1 MKKNYLKFLAV
12 SFALMVSFMITPSCN
27 HKNEKVS
34 EQESED
40 ENDEYDGP
48 DKAADFETF
57 RTLDVS
63 TGKVPYG
70 KFWNSTLETES
81 LKNNVSNRNTLAPLT
96 WVERGSNT
104 DAVGPSNGNTRAGN
118 EVTSGRMR
126 AVWVDLADPTGKTV
140 WVGGVSGG
148 LWKTNDISAV
158 PASWT
163 LINDYL
169 SNLAIASIC
178 QDPSNTNIMYFSTGE
193 SYRTGGGVGGVGVFK
208 SIDHGITWNLLT
220 NPSVTVLVN
229 STKILCDNAGNVYV
243 NSQGISI
250 AAGLQRSSDGGNTW
264 VSINPFTTAP
274 SATSRIIDFEISST
288 GAMHIVGGFFDSAP
302 GIGGYRYTANPA
314 TCTSTSGWNTPTSL
328 YPVPTTSGARV
339 EITTAGNT
347 IYAAISSNGSGANTE
362 NIDKIAKSID
372 GGDNWTTTNLTAA
385 NITDLNGNGGGQ
397 GTYSNTIGV
406 DPSNPNNVIVGSLNL
421 LKSTDGGVTF
431 SKLTTWFGFTL
442 QYLHADQHN
451 ITWYDNGNKM
461 LVGSDGGLFYSVNK
475 GTSFLDKNV
484 GLRLK
489 QFYGV
494 SIHPTS
500 TDYFLAGAQDNGTH
514 QFNGPGLTSSVE
526 VLGGDGGFTGIDQ
539 DEPQFQSGAYVYA
552 NFRRSSNSGATWSSS
567 GSANTSGLFI
577 NPYDYDNVG
586 NKVYAGYAAG
596 QFLRWED
603 PHSAFTFTPVTV
615 TEFGTGTVTSTTVS
629 PTVANRVYFGVFSS
643 KIFKLDNADI
653 ATPIVT
659 DITPIGI
666 QAATYISCVTEGLA
680 SNQNLLATQSR
691 TTAGFTHVW
700 SSINGGSS
708 WVACDGNL
716 PNIPVY
722 WAVYHPDGDT
732 KAYIATET
740 GVWSTDALNGTSTIW
755 IPETTFPTVKTS
767 MLKYRASDRTIAAAT
782 YGRGLWTATIP
793 SNCTP
798 ASISTQPA
806 NTAICAGSNTSMSIT
821 ATGTPTLTYQWQLST
836 TGAGG
841 PWNNIT
847 ANATYSNV
855 TTATLN
861 ITAPTVSMN
870 TYQYRCVVTGNCA
883 PLTATSNPAIL
894 TVNAAPAAPT
904 VISTVTYCQGA
915 TATALTATGTNL
927 LWYTTATG
935 GTGSA
940 TAPTPSTAGSNTIY
954 YVSQTVNTCES
965 PRASITVI
973 INAIP
978 PSPSIIT
985 TSVSYCQGATATPL
999 VADFSPPGPD
1009 PFFTTKWFTVPTG
1022 GTALPGAPTPST
1034 TTIGSTVYY
1043 VSLTNVTCEGP
1054 RQAVTVTITAVP
1066 AAPTVTAAVTY
1077 CQGVTATALTATGS
1091 NLLWYTAAT
1100 GGTGSATA
1108 PIPSTGTVGITTY
1121 YVSQTTGCESPRTA
1135 ITVTVIAGTP
1145 APIVTT
1151 PVTYCQGTTA
1161 ITLTATGTNLLW
1173 YTAPTGGT
1181 GSSTAPTPST
1191 TAVGT
1196 TMYYVSQTSGTCES
1210 PRAAVTVNVT
1220 ATPTAPIVTTP
1231 VTYCQN
1237 ATAIALT
1244 ATGTNLK
1251 WYTTPTGGVGST
1263 TAPIPT
1269 TITLGATIYYVSQ
1282 TTGTC
1287 EGPRAAITVN
1297 VLSVSPSPTV
1307 ITPVNYCQNST
1318 SIPLT
1323 ATGTNL
1329 LWYTS
1334 ATGGTGSA
1342 TPPTPSTTTT
1352 GSTIYYV
1359 TQNSTCGES
1368 ARTPITVNVNPI
1380 PPAPTATITFYTV
1393 CQNETGI
1400 LPFSASGSNLLWYNV
1415 ATGGTGST
1423 TVITPSTA
1431 TPGVFFYYVS
1441 QTIGGCESPRTSFRF
1456 EVVPTPPTPIVV
1468 SPVNYCQNAAAIPLT
1483 ATGTNTL
1490 LLWYTTPTGGIGT
1503 FTPPTPTTTVL
1514 GSTIYYVSQLSN
1526 IGNCQGPRA
1535 AITVNVLSVSPAPT
1549 VITPVTYCQNSTAT
1563 ALTATGTNLLWYTSA
1578 TGGTGTATAPTPSTT
1593 TAGST
1598 TYYVTQNSTC
1608 GESAR
1613 TPIIVTVN
1621 PTPVTPTVATLQ
1633 YCQGATAAPLTAT
1646 GINLLWYS
1654 AATGGTGSTTA
1665 PTPVTTTV
1673 GTINYYVSQ
1682 TILNCESP
1690 RASLAVT
1697 INATPNAP
1705 VVTTPVTYCLN
1716 SLAIPLT
1723 ATGTNLKWYTVPTG
1737 GTALANA
1744 PTPLTTTIGSTT
1756 YYVSQSAGTCEG
1768 ARAAIVVNVT
1778 AVTAPP
1784 TAVSPIAYCQGS
1796 TATALSATGTN
1807 LLWYTT
1813 ATGGTGSAT
1822 APIPSTTTVGST
1834 TYYVSQTGTCE
1845 STRTAIVVNVTTT
1858 PVAPTATSPIGYCQ
1872 GSPSTALIA
1881 TGTNLL
1887 WYTVAAGGTGTATA
1901 PTPSTATAGNTTYY
1915 VSQSVGTCEGPRAA
1929 IVVNISAA
1937 PSITTQPQDI
1947 TSCATSATF
1956 TVAATGTNLTYQ
1968 WYVSTDGGTTYNPIG
1983 GATSSTFIING
1994 LTPAQSNYKYRAV
2007 VSSGTCT
2014 AATSNAVSARVGT
2027 NPVVVLTAA
2036 PTVNFNPY
2044 TNGGVYTTVSPAG
2057 NYTYQWKRNNI
2068 VLTNTGTSITR
2079 ANGLLD
2085 DFGSYIV
2092 TVTDVSTGCSGISNA
2107 LSVSD
2112 VEAGRNLLYV
2122 FPNPTTGLVKV
2133 SFYSSTIAAQ
2143 GYNVN
2148 VYDEKGTSV
2157 ISKNIT
2163 FTGRYGFAN
2172 VDLTKFAGGN
2182 YIIILKD
2189 AAGKKVASSR
2199 VVKY

>member
-1 MKKNYLKFLAV
+1 MKKNYFKFLAV
-12 SFALMVSFMITPSCN
+12 LFTLIVSLMITPSCN
-27 HKNEKVS
+27 HKNES
-34 EQESED
+34 AYEQESED

-48 DKAADFETF
+48 DKAAEFETF
-57 RTLDVS
+57 RTLDVA

-81 LKNNVSNRNTLAPLT
+81 LKNNVSSRNTLAPLT
-96 WVERGSNT
+96 WIERGSNS

-178 QDPSNTNIMYFSTGE
+178 QDPTNTNIMYFSTGE

-208 SIDHGITWNLLT
+208 SIDHGVTWNLLT
-220 NPSVTVLVN
+220 STAVTVLVN

-250 AAGLQRSSDGGNTW
+250 PAGLQRSSDGGNTW

-314 TCTSTSGWNTPTSL
+314 TCTSTSGWNTPTTL

-421 LKSTDGGVTF
+421 LKSTDGGITF
-431 SKLTTWFGFTL
+431 SKLTTWVGFTL

-451 ITWYDNGNKM
+451 ITWYENGNKM
-461 LVGSDGGLFYSVNK
+461 LVGSDGGLFYSTNK
-475 GTSFLDKNV
+475 GVSFLDKNV

-494 SIHPTS
+494 TIHPTS
-500 TDYFLAGAQDNGTH
+500 TNYFLAGAQDNGTH

-603 PHSAFTFTPVTV
+603 PHSAFTFNPITIP
-615 TEFGTGTVTSTTVS
+615 EFGTGTVTSTTVS

-643 KIFKLDNADI
+643 KVFKLDNADLT
-653 ATPIVT
+653 TPTVT
-659 DITPIGI
+659 DITPTGI
-666 QAATYISCVTEGLA
+666 QALTYISCVAEGLA
-680 SNQNLLATQSR
+680 SNQNLLVTQSR
-691 TTAGFTHVW
+691 TTVGFTHVW
-700 SSINGGSS
+700 SSNNGGIS
-708 WVACDGNL
+708 WTACDGNL

-722 WAVYHPDGDT
+722 WAVYHPDADT

-740 GVWSTDALNGTSTIW
+740 GVWSTDNLNGAATIW
-755 IPETTFPTVKTS
+755 APETTFPTVKTS

-793 SNCTP
+793 SNCTA
-798 ASISTQPA
+798 ASVTAQPA
-806 NTAICAGSNTSMSIT
+806 NASICAGTNTSMSIT
-821 ATGTPTLTYQWQLST
+821 AAGSPTLTYQWQLST
-836 TGAGG
+836 AGAGG

-861 ITAPTVSMN
+861 ITAATVSMN

-883 PLTATSNPAIL
+883 PLTATSNPSIL

-904 VISTVTYCQGA
+904 ATPTVTYCQGA
-915 TATALTATGTNL
+915 TAIALTATGTNL

-940 TAPTPSTAGSNTIY
+940 TAPIPSTTATGTTTY
-954 YVSQTVNTCES
+954 YVTQTVSTCES
-965 PRASITVI
+965 PRASIAVTV
-973 INAIP
+973 NATPAAPIVS
-978 PSPSIIT
+978 SP
-985 TSVSYCQGATATPL
+985 VVYCQGAIATALTATGTGL
-999 VADFSPPGPD
+999 LWY
-1009 PFFTTKWFTVPTG
+1009 TTATG
-1022 GTALPGAPTPST
+1022 GTGSATAPIPLT
-1034 TTIGSTVYY
+1034 TTVGGTTYY
-1043 VSLTNVTCEGP
+1043 VSSTIGICEGP
-1054 RQAVTVTITAVP
+1054 RAAIVVNITATP
-1066 AAPTVTAAVTY
+1066 AAPVVTSPITY
-1077 CQGVTATALTATGS
+1077 CQGIPAIALTATGS
-1091 NLLWYTAAT
+1091 NLLWYTVAT
-1100 GGTGSATA
+1100 GGIGSTTA
-1108 PIPSTGTVGITTY
+1108 PIPSTTIVGSTIY
-1121 YVSQTTGCESPRTA
+1121 YVSQTTGCESPRAA
-1135 ITVTVIAGTP
+1135 ITINVVAGTP
-1145 APIVTT
+1145 APTVTT
-1151 PVTYCQGTTA
+1151 PIAYCQGTIATA
-1161 ITLTATGTNLLW
+1161 LTATGTNLLW
-1173 YTAPTGGT
+1173 YTTAIGGT
-1181 GSSTAPTPST
+1181 GSVIAPTPST
-1191 TAVGT
+1191 TAGGT
-1196 TMYYVSQTSGTCES
+1196 TIFYVSQTSGTCES
-1210 PRAAVTVNVT
+1210 PRAAITVNVT
-1220 ATPTAPIVTTP
+1220 ATPAAPIVTTP

-1251 WYTTPTGGVGST
+1251 WYTTSTGGVGSP

-1269 TITLGATIYYVSQ
+1269 TTTLGTTIYYVSQ
-1282 TTGTC
+1282 TTGIC

-1307 ITPVNYCQNST
+1307 ITPVNYCINST
-1318 SIPLT
+1318 PLPLT
-1323 ATGTNL
+1323 ATGSNL

-1342 TPPTPSTTTT
+1342 TAPTPITTTT

-1368 ARTPITVNVNPI
+1368 ARIPITVNVNPI
-1380 PPAPTATITFYTV
+1380 PPAPIATITFYTV

-1756 YYVSQSAGTCEG
+1756 YYVSQSTGTCEG
-1768 ARAAIVVNVT
+1768 PRVAIIVNVT
-1778 AVTAPP
+1778 AVTAAP

-1822 APIPSTTTVGST
+1822 APTPSTTTVGST
-1834 TYYVSQTGTCE
+1834 TFYVSQTVTCE
-1845 STRTAIVVNVTTT
+1845 SVRTAIVVNVTIT
-1858 PVAPTATSPIGYCQ
+1858 PAAPTAVSPIEYCQ
-1872 GSPSTALIA
+1872 GSPSTSLIA
-1881 TGTNLL
+1881 LGTNLL
-1887 WYTVAAGGTGTATA
+1887 WYSAATGSTGTATA
-1901 PTPSTATAGNTTYY
+1901 PTPSTATAGSTTYY
-1915 VSQSVGTCEGPRAA
+1915 VSQRVGTCEGPRAA

-1968 WYVSTDGGTTYNPIG
+1968 WYVSTDGGTTYNSIG

-1994 LTPAQSNYKYRAV
+1994 LTTAQSNYKYRAV

-2057 NYTYQWKRNNI
+2057 NYTYQWKRNNAT
-2068 VLTNTGTSITR
+2068 LTNIGTSITR

-2092 TVTDVSTGCSGISNA
+2092 TVTDVVTGCAGLSNTVA
-2107 LSVSD
+2107 VSD
-2112 VEAGRNLLYV
+2112 IEGGRNLLYV

-2143 GYNVN
+2143 GYSVN
-2148 VYDEKGTSV
+2148 VYDERGTRV
-2157 ISKNIT
+2157 ISKEIT
-2163 FTGRYGFAN
+2163 LTGRYGSAN